1 MLEALW
7 QVSLGISAIILF
19 LLLLTPLLKK
29 RYSAKWRYI
38 LWLILA
44 IRLIIP
50 IHFPFPNSLIQIEIP
65 AVSVMN
71 PLPSPQSTQIIN
83 SNVDK
88 STRVVSTLKS
98 DSGTSN
104 IESAYWNIQAW
115 YPILFYGGWLTGT
128 MLFLFCYG
136 GSYMIFLN
144 KIRACCIPAE
154 IKLGKPAVFYCSMI
168 STPMLVGFFKPRIL
182 LPKQEYKEQEL
193 QMTLLHELTHY
204 RRHDLWYKLILVFAN
219 AFHWFNPFIWY
230 MVHCANQDLEFSCDD
245 IVTKNMDLES
255 KKIYST
261 VLLNAAVCS
270 VGKRT
275 ALSTCFSEGKK
286 KIKNRFQNIFSQSPK
301 KKGIFSGII
310 VICLAIAAGSLFSI
324 HAGEPG
330 SNQNITNYKV
340 KNEYILDYGNLEVKY
355 KLKEYQS
362 IGLSDEKMFL
372 NEFMSDFS
380 YLRNCTAHFEKAI
393 KPYGIVIK
401 IGETAFSIKGSLE
414 LQFQIHAFLLFFA
427 IDDLDYV
434 TYEMPDQ
441 TTYRYK
447 RDDSPLSD
455 SKDPIELCNL
465 FINILYGGDQEK
477 ADRKEELWC
486 LDPEKVAYRALLHDN
501 MEKVRFLTSLQLKE
515 RDEANC
521 VYTLTYDY
529 PYRSDNYNDNLKV
542 TMDIV
547 LRQPFSIGEKGIWVV
562 TKINSYSTKVN

>member
-168 STPMLVGFFKPRIL
+168 STPMLV
-182 LPKQEYKEQEL
+182 
-193 QMTLLHELTHY
+193 
-204 RRHDLWYKLILVFAN
+204 
-219 AFHWFNPFIWY
+219 
-230 MVHCANQDLEFSCDD
+230 D
-245 IVTKNMDLES
+245 IE
-255 KKIYST
+255 
-261 VLLNAAVCS
+261 
-270 VGKRT
+270 
-275 ALSTCFSEGKK
+275 
-286 KIKNRFQNIFSQSPK
+286 
-301 KKGIFSGII
+301 
-310 VICLAIAAGSLFSI
+310 
-324 HAGEPG
+324 
-330 SNQNITNYKV
+330 
-340 KNEYILDYGNLEVKY
+340 
-355 KLKEYQS
+355 
-362 IGLSDEKMFL
+362 
-372 NEFMSDFS
+372 
-380 YLRNCTAHFEKAI
+380 
-393 KPYGIVIK
+393 
-401 IGETAFSIKGSLE
+401 
-414 LQFQIHAFLLFFA
+414 
-427 IDDLDYV
+427 
-434 TYEMPDQ
+434 
-441 TTYRYK
+441 
-447 RDDSPLSD
+447 
-455 SKDPIELCNL
+455 
-465 FINILYGGDQEK
+465 
-477 ADRKEELWC
+477 
-486 LDPEKVAYRALLHDN
+486 
-501 MEKVRFLTSLQLKE
+501 
-515 RDEANC
+515 
-521 VYTLTYDY
+521 
-529 PYRSDNYNDNLKV
+529 
-542 TMDIV
+542 
-547 LRQPFSIGEKGIWVV
+547 
-562 TKINSYSTKVN
+562 